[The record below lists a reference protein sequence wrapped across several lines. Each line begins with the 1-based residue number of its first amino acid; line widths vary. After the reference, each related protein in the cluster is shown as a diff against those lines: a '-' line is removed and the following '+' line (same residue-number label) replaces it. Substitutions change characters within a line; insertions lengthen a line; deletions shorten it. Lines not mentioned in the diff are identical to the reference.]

1 MPNFSCE
8 NKFYLREDLK
18 TQKNKKKK
26 NEKEAGCSAAVDLR
40 FYCSL

>member
-18 TQKNKKKK
+18 TQKNKKK